1 MASNKEMI
9 ESLEAGLGGLQA
21 GVNRMKLGVV
31 DKIGLG
37 IGYTMAGAIGVSC
50 MQLEIDDNGVSM
62 GESKDATWESTAE
75 LRERFQHMDLE
86 DKDPVKKGGIDKPPR
101 YFHHLPKPNL

>member
-1 MASNKEMI
+1 MTSAAILETRWIKKGSRFFE
-9 ESLEAGLGGLQA
+9 ESLVQCHGFPAE
-21 GVNRMKLGVV
+21 
-31 DKIGLG
+31 
-37 IGYTMAGAIGVSC
+37 
-50 MQLEIDDNGVSM
+50 
-62 GESKDATWESTAE
+62 DATWESTAE